1 VSYTLPTLHHPLV
14 TLRGVKRS
22 DWRALERSL
31 SDNRAWLQPWE
42 ATSPVRSAAAE
53 DQRAAV
59 RSLLKYARQGSGL
72 PMVMEVDG
80 ELIGQLNVSQITY
93 GSLSSASVGYWVV
106 KEQAGKGI
114 TPVAVALATDYLFF
128 DRGLHRMEIC
138 IRPENTSSFRIV
150 QKLGFRFEGFRRR
163 YIHIDGRWRDHLC
176 FALTVD
182 EVPGGVLNRFEKGLV
197 PPGVANI
204 PEFVQVQMRNPLH
217 LPPR

>member
-1 VSYTLPTLHHPLV
+1 VSFTLPTLHHPLV

-80 ELIGQLNVSQITY
+80 ELVGQLNVSQITY

-106 KEQAGKGI
+106 KAQAGKGI

-128 DRGLHRMEIC
+128 ERGLHRMEIC

-163 YIHIDGRWRDHLC
+163 YIHIHGRWRDHLC

>member
-1 VSYTLPTLHHPLV
+1 MSFTLPTLHHPLV

-22 DWRALERSL
+22 DWRALERAL

-53 DQRAAV
+53 DQKAAV
-59 RSLLKYARQGSGL
+59 KSLMRYARQGSGL
-72 PMVMEVDG
+72 PMVMEKDG

-106 KEQAGKGI
+106 KEHAGQGI

-128 DRGLHRMEIC
+128 ERGLHRMEIC
-138 IRPENTSSFRIV
+138 IRPENTSSFRSV
-150 QKLGFRFEGFRRR
+150 QTLGFRFEGFRRR

-182 EVPGGVLNRFEKGLV
+182 EVPGGVLNRLEKGLV
-197 PPGVANI
+197 PPGVADI

>member
-1 VSYTLPTLHHPLV
+1 
-14 TLRGVKRS
+14 
-22 DWRALERSL
+22 
-31 SDNRAWLQPWE
+31 
-42 ATSPVRSAAAE
+42 
-53 DQRAAV
+53 
-59 RSLLKYARQGSGL
+59 
-72 PMVMEVDG
+72 MVMESEG
-80 ELIGQLNVSQITY
+80 ELVGQLNVSQITY
-93 GSLSSASVGYWVV
+93 GSLSSASLGYWVI

-114 TPVAVALATDYLFF
+114 TPVAVAMATDFMFF
-128 DRGLHRMEIC
+128 ERGLHRMEIC
-138 IRPENTSSFRIV
+138 IRPENTASFRIV

-197 PPGVANI
+197 PPAVAEI